1 MVAPNLRY
9 LKKGSEVL
17 TAYSWLRHRVTSG
30 ETDCK
35 LIIYYSAS
43 SALQFHAAAD
53 QYAEAKMDLR
63 KVVDTGKQKR
73 GM

>member
-1 MVAPNLRY
+1 MRQIANLFY
-9 LKKGSEVL
+9 LVL
-17 TAYSWLRHRVTSG
+17 
-30 ETDCK
+30 
-35 LIIYYSAS
+35 
-43 SALQFHAAAD
+43 LQLLKFHAIAD

>member
-9 LKKGSEVL
+9 LKRGPEVL

-35 LIIYYSAS
+35 LVMYCSAS

-63 KVVDTGKQKR
+63 QVVDTGKQKR